1 MSYFRIKI
9 YLYFVDFIKSLFIS
23 NIENKKIETLIKKT
37 SKKKNFILTS
47 QLRVGFLILLQYL
60 KKKISF

>member
-23 NIENKKIETLIKKT
+23 NIENNKFETLIKNLQ
-37 SKKKNFILTS
+37 KKELYFDQPT
-47 QLRVGFLILLQYL
+47 
-60 KKKISF
+60 